1 MKEATNDH
9 LILDP
14 QLDDFDAFGS
24 GSPGS
29 ESGDGL
35 TVTVVSTTREGTQAA
50 LRLASTLAKDL
61 CLRICLLAV
70 HEVPF
75 HFRLDT
81 PPVSLDFLERTQ
93 MEVVAESELSEGQ
106 VSIEV
111 FLCRSRKECLRTI
124 LRPRSLVI
132 VGGRRRPWRNRARK
146 LERWLAGEGHH
157 VIFAEVMGRTCVPRP
172 RSLALV
178 AGWAAKWWASLT
190 SCFAGFG
197 RRLPARKI
205 GHRRLSNISANR
217 SIL

>member
-1 MKEATNDH
+1 MKEATNNH
-9 LILDP
+9 SILNP
-14 QLDDFDAFGS
+14 ELDDFDTFGS
-24 GSPGS
+24 GSPGY

-35 TVTVVSTTREGTQAA
+35 PVTVVSTTPEGTRAA

-75 HFRLDT
+75 HFPLDT

-93 MEVVAESELSEGQ
+93 MAVVAESQLNEGE

-111 FLCRSRKECLRTI
+111 FLCRSRKDCLRAI

-132 VGGRRRPWRNRARK
+132 VGGRRRRWRNRARK
-146 LERWLAGEGHH
+146 LERWLAGEGHQ

-178 AGWAAKWWASLT
+178 AGWAGKWWASLS

-197 RRLPARKI
+197 RRLPARTN
-205 GHRRLSNISANR
+205 GHRRLANISTKR